1 MNGAGYWE
9 YHAAIVPLRFDFVPF
24 GTGDLGSDVKVT
36 PRRPVLMQY
45 VDDKAE
51 WRRFYEALLELPWLA
66 PRVRVEVMGTLGRSK
81 RAEDADYER
90 GRTLTMRWMVNQR
103 KALLKKKGE
112 RPRGGAHEAAI
123 PEIANEQGMTVAA

>member
-1 MNGAGYWE
+1 MSTTKLSGGA
-9 YHAAIVPLRFDFVPF
+9 
-24 GTGDLGSDVKVT
+24 S
-36 PRRPVLMQY
+36 
-45 VDDKAE
+45 
-51 WRRFYEALLELPWLA
+51 YEALLELPWLA

-123 PEIANEQGMTVAA
+123 AEIASEQGMTVAA